1 VIEAAREHG
10 SYQLMQQDLTLSGKP
25 VAADLSG
32 NEEIGRAH
40 VEYRRRK

>member
-1 VIEAAREHG
+1 V
-10 SYQLMQQDLTLSGKP
+10 KP

-32 NEEIGRAH
+32 NEEIGRAR